1 MADLRTEEQIT
12 REIDKQ
18 YKLLKK
24 VKGSTSDGIA
34 LKKKII
40 QLEAE
45 LGITQN
51 QNSKKENAQ
60 QQEIQKQ
67 IDARIKKVRSLNGLE
82 NKLSKIKAT
91 AIKGQNATLQLL
103 KHEAGMKGGLTKVMQ
118 EQQSITEDIG
128 TGSNDASGF
137 LALQAQS
144 VARMNKLKGTEEL
157 INQKIQIAM
166 ENGRDSLAKQL
177 ELKRQTKKSEQDIEK
192 SLGKN
197 LKSELKGLRTQQL
210 KNKGLATADS
220 LSGGMVTKAK
230 DFGEKMGIS
239 PKNLAKLGIAG
250 FIVGVMIKAVTGFSK
265 KIDEVGQSFGFMTN
279 KNEDFRNGLIDS
291 GNEAMMV
298 GKNLGDVVGV
308 VTQLS
313 SEFGITLDEAENLSN
328 KILDTAVA
336 TGISNDE
343 ATKLFGTF
351 MQIGGLTSKQAED
364 LIEGTAQLAAQKGVA
379 PTAVLRDMAASSE
392 EIAGFTKDG
401 GNNIA
406 EAAIQARQMGLSLST
421 TAGIAK
427 SLLDFESS
435 IAAEQEASIMIGKQL
450 NFQKAR
456 QLALEG
462 DIAGMMD
469 NVLDQLG
476 GEAEFN
482 KLNVLQRE
490 SLAKSLNRTTAEMA
504 KLVKGSEKLTLSGAL
519 AGKSF
524 DDIVGQD
531 ALSGLTAIINS
542 LKMVGAALMDEIG
555 KPLAAMLKKFQES
568 LLNDEGMKAF
578 KDRMMGFVSS
588 ISDFFTSTLP
598 NAMNSIMRGIEILSL
613 GFAFEGKVSDSF
625 FATKTGVTSKEKTQD
640 SKLTEVKPMEI
651 EGALNGGLVNV
662 HDGEVIL
669 NPIQQQQFSGGGMTN
684 EQAQIMGKTI
694 AANISLDTKV
704 TSNQLNIVLDG
715 GLG

>member
-1 MADLRTEEQIT
+1 
-12 REIDKQ
+12 
-18 YKLLKK
+18 
-24 VKGSTSDGIA
+24 
-34 LKKKII
+34 
-40 QLEAE
+40 
-45 LGITQN
+45 
-51 QNSKKENAQ
+51 
-60 QQEIQKQ
+60 
-67 IDARIKKVRSLNGLE
+67 
-82 NKLSKIKAT
+82 
-91 AIKGQNATLQLL
+91 
-103 KHEAGMKGGLTKVMQ
+103 
-118 EQQSITEDIG
+118 
-128 TGSNDASGF
+128 
-137 LALQAQS
+137 
-144 VARMNKLKGTEEL
+144 
-157 INQKIQIAM
+157 
-166 ENGRDSLAKQL
+166 
-177 ELKRQTKKSEQDIEK
+177 
-192 SLGKN
+192 
-197 LKSELKGLRTQQL
+197 
-210 KNKGLATADS
+210 
-220 LSGGMVTKAK
+220 
-230 DFGEKMGIS
+230 
-239 PKNLAKLGIAG
+239 
-250 FIVGVMIKAVTGFSK
+250 MIKAVTGFSK

-379 PTAVLRDMAASSE
+379 PTAVLKDMAASSE

-421 TAGIAK
+421 TAKIAEG
-427 SLLDFESS
+427 LLDFESS

-456 QLALEG
+456 QLALDN
-462 DIAGMMD
+462 DIAGATKSI
-469 NVLDQLG
+469 VDQLG
-476 GEAEFN
+476 DEADFN
-482 KLNVLQRE
+482 ALGFLQRK
-490 SLAKSLNRTTAEMA
+490 SLAKSIGVSVVEMS

-598 NAMNSIMRGIEILSL
+598 NAINGIMKGIELLSF
-613 GFAFEGKVSDSF
+613 GFAFKGKVEDSF
-625 FATKTGVTSKEKTQD
+625 FDTKTGVISKEKTQD